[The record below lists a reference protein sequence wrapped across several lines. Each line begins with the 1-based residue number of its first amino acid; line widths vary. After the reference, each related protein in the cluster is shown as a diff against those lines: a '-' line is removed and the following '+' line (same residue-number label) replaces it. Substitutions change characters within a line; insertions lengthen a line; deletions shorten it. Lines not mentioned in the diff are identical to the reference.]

1 MDLKLNFESNDTLR
15 EKVADKLGL
24 NLPSG
29 LDIVSRTDY
38 GSEKAYLDAAAAA
51 EMEHSTPEFR
61 ATRRRVEAELR
72 QRQEADERKRQ
83 TTKYNAIRSC
93 VELDSLDKRNI
104 DAEAAELARRD
115 LAANR
120 IGASDLGE
128 AIEKYAVQ
136 LSEKRKN
143 EKASA
148 ELFNRMLRGQA

>member
-51 EMEHSTPEFR
+51 EMEHSAPEFR

-93 VELDSLDKRNI
+93 VELDSVDKRNI

>member
-1 MDLKLNFESNDTLR
+1 M
-15 EKVADKLGL
+15 
-24 NLPSG
+24 
-29 LDIVSRTDY
+29 
-38 GSEKAYLDAAAAA
+38 
-51 EMEHSTPEFR
+51 
-61 ATRRRVEAELR
+61 
-72 QRQEADERKRQ
+72 
-83 TTKYNAIRSC
+83 
-93 VELDSLDKRNI
+93 ELDSLDKRNI